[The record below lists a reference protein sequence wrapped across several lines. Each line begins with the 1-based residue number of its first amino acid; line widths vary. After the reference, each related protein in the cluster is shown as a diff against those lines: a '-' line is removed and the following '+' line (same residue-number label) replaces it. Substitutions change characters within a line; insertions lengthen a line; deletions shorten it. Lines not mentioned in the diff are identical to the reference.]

1 MLAGLIGTVH
11 ALPAILV
18 RLLYLPL
25 NASAHIWRAE
35 AHLFL
40 DQAAVSLVSISSEIS
55 KFA

>member
-25 NASAHIWRAE
+25 NASAHISTAE
-35 AHLFL
+35 THLFL